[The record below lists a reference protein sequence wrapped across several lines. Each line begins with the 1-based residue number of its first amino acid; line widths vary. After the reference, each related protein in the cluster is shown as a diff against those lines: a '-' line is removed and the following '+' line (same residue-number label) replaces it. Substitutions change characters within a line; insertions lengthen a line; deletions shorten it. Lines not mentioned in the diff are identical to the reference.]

1 MSKPTKRL
9 TSGISRRAGRNNRG
23 IITCRH
29 RGGGHKRRYRRI
41 DFRRDKY
48 DMVATVHQIEYDPNR
63 TARIALVEYEDGEKR
78 YILHP
83 VGLQVGD
90 TIVSS
95 QTAPNAIG
103 NCLPLSNVP
112 LGIAVHNI
120 ELTPRKGGQ
129 LVRAAGTVAQIVA
142 KEGRFA
148 TLRLPSGEVRLVAQ
162 TCLATIGQVSS
173 RGKTKKYKAGQVRWL
188 GRRPTVRG
196 VVMNPCDHPH
206 GGGEGRAPI
215 GRPQPVTPWG
225 RPALGQKTRRTNKYS
240 NQYILRTKR
249 V

>member
-120 ELTPRKGGQ
+120 ELTPRKYLSYQ
-129 LVRAAGTVAQIVA
+129 EREEI
-142 KEGRFA
+142 
-148 TLRLPSGEVRLVAQ
+148 
-162 TCLATIGQVSS
+162 
-173 RGKTKKYKAGQVRWL
+173 
-188 GRRPTVRG
+188 
-196 VVMNPCDHPH
+196 
-206 GGGEGRAPI
+206 
-215 GRPQPVTPWG
+215 
-225 RPALGQKTRRTNKYS
+225 
-240 NQYILRTKR
+240 
-249 V
+249 